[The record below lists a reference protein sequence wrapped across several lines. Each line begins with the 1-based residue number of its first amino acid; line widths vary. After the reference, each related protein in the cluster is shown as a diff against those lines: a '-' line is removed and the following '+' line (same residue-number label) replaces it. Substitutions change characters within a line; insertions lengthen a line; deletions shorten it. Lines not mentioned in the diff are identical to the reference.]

1 FKTDI
6 AMNFER
12 RSVNYFFVRFSD
24 ETDGWFLT
32 DVSVANRKKIAK
44 YAYNMAASGEGTWP
58 SIRDNPVGQETV
70 DMLTD
75 TVDMG
80 PRPITEASLQAHTS
94 EYLPWL
100 YEVLGRLEQL
110 TPIRE
115 PEPQQF
121 ASKGY

>member
-1 FKTDI
+1 
-6 AMNFER
+6 
-12 RSVNYFFVRFSD
+12 
-24 ETDGWFLT
+24 
-32 DVSVANRKKIAK
+32 
-44 YAYNMAASGEGTWP
+44 
-58 SIRDNPVGQETV
+58 
-70 DMLTD
+70 MLTD

-100 YEVLGRLEQL
+100 YEVLGRLEQP

-121 ASKGY
+121 ASKGYIHRNLKEVSCIKDYDSYRKLI